1 MRLLWH
7 EITKFHPGLSHIFHA
22 SFITPKQKF
31 WCSEVMKMMMIMI
44 RIMVIM
50 TIMIMIMVL
59 QGAG

>member
-7 EITKFHPGLSHIFHA
+7 KITKFHPGLSHIFHA

-31 WCSEVMKMMMIMI
+31 WCSEVMIMI